1 MRPLNKC
8 RRQRRYGDFIVGQVD
23 DYNDDDNVNIVPAV
37 GILQTPVVD
46 VKSPVELKSS
56 SSLVTV
62 TEADCKTSQ
71 SAECDDCLSDWNVCN
86 QKNVIFSNERL
97 NAQLKYLV

>member
-1 MRPLNKC
+1 
-8 RRQRRYGDFIVGQVD
+8 
-23 DYNDDDNVNIVPAV
+23 
-37 GILQTPVVD
+37 
-46 VKSPVELKSS
+46 VELKSS

-86 QKNVIFSNERL
+86 QKNVIFSNKRL
-97 NAQLKYLV
+97 

>member
-1 MRPLNKC
+1 MTFAIFLDFPGLEYGLPKFHDFPWPGGTLVILSSIKILNGDVLVVSFPGCPGMRPLNKC

-46 VKSPVELKSS
+46 V
-56 SSLVTV
+56 
-62 TEADCKTSQ
+62 
-71 SAECDDCLSDWNVCN
+71 
-86 QKNVIFSNERL
+86 
-97 NAQLKYLV
+97 